1 MSDHFRP
8 LLPRIGAETRVG
20 KSELLEPAFVAECR
34 AALEHYGV
42 LVFHRLGLNDDEQ
55 VAFSAKLGDVIP
67 QGGKR
72 ADGSQDLVYK
82 ITLDRKENEA
92 AEYLQSTIHW
102 HIDGVFDET
111 PPPKATMLTGRR
123 LAPVGGATEFCN
135 TYAAYADLSPEQ
147 QRRCDS
153 LRVVHSM
160 AAAHRCWSP
169 QSSEAEH
176 LKWNER
182 RRPKEHPLVW
192 RHQSGRKSL
201 VVGMTV
207 DHIVGMPEAE
217 SRAFRER
224 LSAHTTRPENVYHH
238 DWEVGDLVIWD
249 NCGTMH
255 RATPYDPTSGR
266 LMHRTVLRGT
276 ESIAA

>member
-1 MSDHFRP
+1 MADYFRP
-8 LLPRIGAETRVG
+8 LSPRIGAEIAVD
-20 KSELLEPAFVAECR
+20 KQEILKPAFAEECL
-34 AALEHYGV
+34 ASLERYGV
-42 LVFHRLGLNDDEQ
+42 LVFHRLGLNDEEQ
-55 VAFSAKLGDVIP
+55 VAFSARLGDVIP
-67 QGGKR
+67 QGKKR
-72 ADGSQDLVYK
+72 ADGGRDVIFK
-82 ITLDRKENEA
+82 ITLDEKENDA

-102 HIDGVFDET
+102 HIDGIFDET
-111 PPPKATMLTGRR
+111 PPVRATMLTGRR
-123 LAPVGGATEFCN
+123 LAAKGGATEFCN
-135 TYAAYADLSPEQ
+135 TYAAYADLTPEE

-153 LRVVHSM
+153 LRIVHSM

-169 QSSEAEH
+169 QASEAEH

-192 RHQSGRKSL
+192 RHKSARKSL

-207 DHIVGMPEAE
+207 DHVVGMNEAD
-217 SRAFRER
+217 SRAFMEK
-224 LSAHTTRPENVYHH
+224 LTMHTTRSENVYHH

-255 RATPYDPTSGR
+255 RATPYDPASGR